1 MGVWSFAVTG
11 LGAVHQSGL
20 TVVERFIFSD
30 PDTIEYELTVTDPN
44 LYSRPWTISTKAF
57 VRAPEGHR
65 LYEYA
70 CYEGNRTTDLITSGN
85 K

>member
-1 MGVWSFAVTG
+1 MGQVDAIAAPDSIRSRGPLAYPI
-11 LGAVHQSGL
+11 QSQ
-20 TVVERFIFSD
+20 D